1 MKKLL
6 LIVPL
11 IALSA
16 CASKEGKSF
25 YNGVRIKTSFQNDA
39 IPVSHV
45 DLLKDKTIKQ
55 G

>member
-25 YNGVRIKTSFQNDA
+25 YNGVRIKTSYQNTV
-39 IPVSHV
+39 PVSHV
-45 DLLKDKTIKQ
+45 DLLKATTIKQ